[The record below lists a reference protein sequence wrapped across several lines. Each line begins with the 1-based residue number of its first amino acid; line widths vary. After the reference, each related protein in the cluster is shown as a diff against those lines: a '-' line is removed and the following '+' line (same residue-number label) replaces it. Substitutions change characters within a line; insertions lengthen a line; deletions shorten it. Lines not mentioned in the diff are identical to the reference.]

1 MDIEQNIWG
10 FTPQGEAV
18 IIYTMTN
25 SRGAYVR
32 LTNIGAAVVSVVV
45 PDRDGALA
53 DVVLGYDDFRSY
65 FIDGPCMGKTAGRYA
80 TRIGHARFTL
90 DGREYRLTPN
100 CAGRHHLHGGGEG
113 GFANKLWDSRVETD
127 RVVFSLYSPDGDQ
140 GYPGDLDAEVVYD
153 WNDDCEL
160 EITLYART
168 SAPTVVNLT
177 NHAYFNLRGEGNGNA
192 LSNRLQLHASNYLE
206 TDSDQITTGR
216 LVPVAGTPMDF
227 RAEKA
232 IGDEI
237 GADYEALRIGAG
249 YDHCW
254 AIDGWEPGRLTP
266 FGHLYDPESGR
277 RMTIS
282 STQPGVQIYTGNWLE
297 GAPRSQ
303 SGREYRNR
311 DGVAIECQAFPDSP
325 NKPEFPSAALRP
337 GEIYKQ
343 TILYRFDT
351 K

>member
-65 FIDGPCMGKTAGRYA
+65 FNDGPCMGKTAGRYA
-80 TRIGHARFTL
+80 NRIGHARFTL

-227 RAEKA
+227 RAEKT